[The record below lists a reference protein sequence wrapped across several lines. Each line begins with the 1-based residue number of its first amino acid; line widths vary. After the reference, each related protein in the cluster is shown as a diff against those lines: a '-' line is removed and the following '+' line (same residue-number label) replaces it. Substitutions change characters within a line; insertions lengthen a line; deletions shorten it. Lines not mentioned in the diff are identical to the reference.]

1 MGEGDLSGIEKDI
14 TGDEAVKQ
22 LRGLGSWI
30 PHSMNTE
37 ITKNDGKSS
46 GRERYSEPD
55 VKIFE
60 D

>member
-1 MGEGDLSGIEKDI
+1 MGEGDLGGIEKDI

-46 GRERYSEPD
+46 GRERYSGQM
-55 VKIFE
+55 
-60 D
+60 